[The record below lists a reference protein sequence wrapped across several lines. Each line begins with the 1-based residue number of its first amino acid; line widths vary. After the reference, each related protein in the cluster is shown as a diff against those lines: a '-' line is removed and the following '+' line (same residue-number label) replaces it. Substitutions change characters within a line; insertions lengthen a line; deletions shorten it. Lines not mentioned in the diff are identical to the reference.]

1 MVVMLQNPR
10 SGDRKAMV
18 VGLNWSFLLFSA
30 FLGLPLFFA
39 GLTGW
44 GAAVLLLWGL
54 DFALPFIAPD
64 PAALGRLALAPYAS
78 LVLLSL
84 FLGFKGNGLIARKYF
99 ARGYDFAKP
108 DSAEA
113 RHAADKRGLLY

>member
-1 MVVMLQNPR
+1 MVVMLHNPR
-10 SGDRKAMV
+10 TGDRKALV
-18 VGLNWSFLLFSA
+18 VGWNWNFLLFSA

-44 GAAVLLLWGL
+44 GAVVLLLWGL

-64 PAALGRLALAPYAS
+64 PAALGRLALAPAAA
-78 LVLLSL
+78 LTLLCL
-84 FLGFKGNGLIARKYF
+84 FLGIKGNGLIAKKYF

-108 DSAEA
+108 GSAEA
-113 RHAADKRGLLY
+113 HHASKKWGLLY